1 MSDRLA
7 DLVDGAIRGD
17 SSHMGALIEAWW
29 PEAYRIA
36 FGILR
41 DRALAQDAAQDACAT
56 TYRHIGALRSV
67 GSYRA
72 WLYRV
77 VVRCAQETARKQPHV
92 DALVETLVSKAATA
106 PDIEESLDVGA
117 ALGRLP
123 HDMRVLVLLRYYAN
137 LTSREIGSVMGI
149 PSATVRFRLAIAR
162 RQLKKLLDASTA
174 STPISDEVRTRA

>member
-1 MSDRLA
+1 
-7 DLVDGAIRGD
+7 
-17 SSHMGALIEAWW
+17 
-29 PEAYRIA
+29 
-36 FGILR
+36 
-41 DRALAQDAAQDACAT
+41 
-56 TYRHIGALRSV
+56 
-67 GSYRA
+67 
-72 WLYRV
+72 
-77 VVRCAQETARKQPHV
+77 V